1 MPYSAARF
9 SRTQSSARRKTP
21 LSRFPTD
28 RRGVAL
34 LFALIA
40 IALLSALSLA
50 TLTYTNNYVR
60 TSALLANHIHVFA
73 TAEYTLWKTVPT
85 LTPALLHNLPPHAT
99 IQAAPHVSITK
110 LTPTLFWLVSSGP
123 APSHHRLGITATLST
138 NPPDTV
144 ARLRPIPQYAWV
156 DLY

>member
-1 MPYSAARF
+1 MPYSSAHSSYTR
-9 SRTQSSARRKTP
+9 SSARRRAP

-28 RRGVAL
+28 RHGVAL

-60 TSALLANHIHVFA
+60 TSALFANHIQAFA

-85 LTPALLHNLPPHAT
+85 LTPVLLHSLPAHTT
-99 IQAAPHVSITK
+99 IQAAPHVSVTK

-123 APSHHRLGITATLST
+123 APSHHRLGITAMLST
-138 NPPDTV
+138 SPPDTV
-144 ARLRPIPQYAWV
+144 ARLHPIPQYAWV